1 MKKPK
6 IVESK
11 ENTHFIKGRGIPKGC
26 QLCLKGEK
34 VVLFLNGICQ
44 NPPHCSWYCPISEKR
59 KNKTTTYANE
69 IKISTKEELLEE
81 INKINAKG
89 MSITGGE
96 PLLESNLEKTL
107 EYIKYVKSKKG
118 KNFQVHLYT
127 NGVNFNEE
135 IADKLANAGIDEI
148 RFHPS
153 KPIWVNIEKALHK
166 GMTVGAEV
174 PVIPESDYINDLEEF
189 ISYLDK
195 IGADFINLNEFEY
208 CSPNSQFLKE
218 RGFKL
223 KEGSMAV
230 VKNSKETA
238 LDLINKLA
246 DKVSIKVHFCTIRA
260 KDYHQLKNRYL
271 RRAKNIKLSYEEIND
286 EGLLLYGQ
294 IEGDKKNILKLSQYL
309 LSELKIPSKLL
320 SIEKDNI
327 KLPYYIAIKDELIK
341 FLDNYPLNG
350 YILEVLPFR
359 REIYRHITEK
369 IPIKIFLQ
377 ENYEN

>member
-1 MKKPK
+1 MKKPR

-26 QLCLKGEK
+26 QLCLKGKK

-59 KNKTTTYANE
+59 KNKATTYANE

-153 KPIWVNIEKALHK
+153 KTIWANIEKALHK
-166 GMTVGAEV
+166 GMAVGAEV
-174 PVIPESDYINDLEEF
+174 PVIPESDTVQPTLT
-189 ISYLDK
+189 ISFPS
-195 IGADFINLNEFEY
+195 ITFFF
-208 CSPNSQFLKE
+208 SFNS
-218 RGFKL
+218 
-223 KEGSMAV
+223 
-230 VKNSKETA
+230 
-238 LDLINKLA
+238 
-246 DKVSIKVHFCTIRA
+246 
-260 KDYHQLKNRYL
+260 
-271 RRAKNIKLSYEEIND
+271 
-286 EGLLLYGQ
+286 
-294 IEGDKKNILKLSQYL
+294 
-309 LSELKIPSKLL
+309 
-320 SIEKDNI
+320 
-327 KLPYYIAIKDELIK
+327 
-341 FLDNYPLNG
+341 
-350 YILEVLPFR
+350 
-359 REIYRHITEK
+359 
-369 IPIKIFLQ
+369 
-377 ENYEN
+377 